1 MVDDADGTP
10 KNEHPSPSPPVFRDK
25 VHPLVWGLVCLLA
38 AVALGLLF
46 GLTFKYDRALKG
58 GKCRAGIVHLELAFT
73 RQRAQDIVVE
83 WRSLPLPNECRADG
97 APYGPPDE
105 AASLAACA
113 RKSLLVDFWL
123 ILAYMVFGFS
133 LVVFLLRA
141 TGISFNRWWL
151 LAALLP
157 TLAGLL
163 DLVENS
169 FLSQFIDAPSSISAM
184 AVATASLAALNKF
197 LLLGFFWTV
206 VIAIAGF
213 WTFARLTSLRRREP
227 VARVRKTFEE
237 VLEAEKT
244 YLLSRRRLARLGDDA
259 DCSWV
264 GLALSGG
271 GIRSATVNLGFLQV
285 LMGAGKLRMIDYLCT
300 VSGGG
305 YIGAA
310 LSSLH
315 SFKSKTT
322 AGAGPDPDQYVF
334 GPKDCPH
341 FEATKAVGNAFASRL
356 EKDPLPPH
364 HAFLSGST
372 VVDHLR
378 AYGEFLVRKRR
389 LLSRDL
395 LRAIGTVSSGMAA
408 TISLFGLI
416 LLLGAAAVGAVIE
429 AAGGDL
435 PWVVPA
441 RNNGYWEVLWAAG
454 GGLWPLAGAG
464 AVGGVFL
471 LGLGAAVNFASRGCP
486 LDWFHRDGDTP
497 VESRQ
502 HRALWICGFQAVVFG
517 FGIFGPA
524 VSYFTQWTTA
534 LLFLP
539 AFFLGGVIMT
549 TLAYAVL
556 SVSASEHPVLRSNP
570 ANRSFLSALKGLW
583 LYFLLIA
590 VVLVLLPW
598 VLSVLQVAGS
608 PKFKQNP
615 VRTVGGLGF
624 LGAVASGL
632 LAWLRNRKEAAQGR
646 DQIQKIVGWIRK
658 AGGFVQKT
666 ALGAAVVVFLLAALV
681 LALASV
687 VSLLAWC
694 GAPDPGWG
702 AYLSAAA
709 VLGGILLALGYLMDA
724 NKLSLHYFYRDRLVE
739 AYLQTEGPAS
749 GAKHG
754 PLEIKRDNGEMR
766 LQELHGILRGK
777 PDEKRDGQCSNKS
790 TTPAEVFQQR
800 TVAKSSWLERLK
812 LADPAMVDTAPFPGA
827 ATAAPY
833 HLISTCLNLTTD
845 RDMRFRSRKSDIFIF
860 SKLFCGS
867 EATDFVDTG
876 LYRSGGTKL
885 ARAMTISGAA
895 ADSAMGAGSYFAQ
908 SFASTLFNIR
918 LGQWL
923 ENPAYRG
930 GATVHRRENRVFW
943 PWYMLMEILGM
954 ADARRRLIHLSDGG
968 HTGDNLAIVPLLQ
981 RRCGL
986 IVVVDAECD
995 PSYGFGSLMNALHY
1009 AEVDMRIRV
1018 EIDLTPLVPDE
1029 KGQTRAH
1036 FVRGT
1041 IHYPKNPSCKAC
1053 RGVLLLCKSSVT
1065 ARDAEFLR
1073 QFQKKHPAFPQE
1085 STADQFF
1092 SEAQFEAYRSMGAA
1106 MAQDLMAQE
1115 PEVWCFDEPVK
1126 HMLRD
1131 FFSPERNSI

>member
-25 VHPLVWGLVCLLA
+25 FHPLVWGLVCLLA

-46 GLTFKYDRALKG
+46 GMTFKYDRALKG

-73 RQRAQDIVVE
+73 LQRAQDIVVD

-97 APYGPPDE
+97 TAYGPPDE
-105 AASLAACA
+105 ATSLAACA
-113 RKSLLVDFWL
+113 RKSLRVDFWL

-141 TGISFNRWWL
+141 TGIPLNRWWL

-157 TLAGLL
+157 TLAGLF
-163 DLVENS
+163 DVVENL
-169 FLSQFIDAPSSISAM
+169 FLFQFIAAPNRISAM
-184 AVATASLAALNKF
+184 AVAAASLAALNKF

-206 VIAIAGF
+206 VIAIVGF
-213 WTFARLTSLRRREP
+213 WTFARLTSLRRGEP
-227 VARVRKTFEE
+227 VASVAKTFEE

-259 DCSWV
+259 DYSWV

-341 FEATKAVGNAFASRL
+341 FEATKAVGNAFDSRP
-356 EKDPLPPH
+356 EKDTLPPD
-364 HAFLSGST
+364 HAFLSGPM
-372 VVDHLR
+372 VVAHLR
-378 AYGEFLVRKRR
+378 AYGEFLMRKRR
-389 LLSRDL
+389 LLSRDV
-395 LRAIGTVSSGMAA
+395 LRAIGTVSNGMAA

-416 LLLGAAAVGAVIE
+416 LLLGAAVVGGVIE

-441 RNNGYWEVLWAAG
+441 CNNGYWAVLWAAG

-464 AVGGVFL
+464 AMGGVFL
-471 LGLGAAVNFASRGCP
+471 LGLGAAVNFVARGCP

-497 VESRQ
+497 AESRQ

-517 FGIFGPA
+517 FVIFGPA
-524 VSYFTQWTTA
+524 VSYFTQWTKA
-534 LLFLP
+534 MLFLP
-539 AFFLGGVIMT
+539 AFFLGGVIIT
-549 TLAYAVL
+549 TLACAVL
-556 SVSASEHPVLRSNP
+556 SVSASEHPMLRSNP

-583 LYFLLIA
+583 FYFLLIA

-615 VRTVGGLGF
+615 ITTIGGLGF

-632 LAWLRNRKEAAQGR
+632 LAWLRNRKEATQGC
-646 DQIQKIVGWIRK
+646 DQMQKIVGWIRK

-694 GAPDPGWG
+694 GAPDPGLV
-702 AYLSAAA
+702 AYLTAVA
-709 VLGGILLALGYLMDA
+709 VLGGILVALGFLMDA

-739 AYLQTEGPAS
+739 AYLQTEGPVS
-749 GAKHG
+749 KEKHG

-777 PDEKRDGQCSNKS
+777 PDEKRDGQCSDKS
-790 TTPAEVFQQR
+790 TTPAKVFPQR
-800 TVAKSSWLERLK
+800 TVAKSSCMERPK
-812 LADPAMVDTAPFPGA
+812 LANPDMVETAPPGA

-845 RDMRFRSRKSDIFIF
+845 RNMLVRSRKSDIFIF

-867 EATDFVDTG
+867 KATDFVDTG
-876 LYRSGGTKL
+876 HYRSGGTKL

-930 GATVHRRENRVFW
+930 GAAVHRRENGVFW
-943 PWYMLMEILGM
+943 PNYMLMEILGM

-1041 IHYPKNPSCKAC
+1041 IHYPENENPPQKAC
-1053 RGVLLLCKSSVT
+1053 RGVLLLVKSSVT
-1065 ARDAEFLR
+1065 SGDAEPLR
-1073 QFQKKHPAFPQE
+1073 QFQKKQPAFPQE

-1106 MAQDLMAQE
+1106 MAQDLVAKE
-1115 PEVWCFDEPVK
+1115 PELWC
-1126 HMLRD
+1126 
-1131 FFSPERNSI
+1131 